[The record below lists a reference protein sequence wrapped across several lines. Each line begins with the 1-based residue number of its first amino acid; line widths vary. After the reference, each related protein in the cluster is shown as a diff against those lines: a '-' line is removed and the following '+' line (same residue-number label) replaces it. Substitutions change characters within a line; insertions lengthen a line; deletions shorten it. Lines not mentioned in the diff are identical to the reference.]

1 MDKVVAAVVNVLSE
15 IKEAVQHE
23 NMTRESVV
31 SYLDHML
38 GRLRDIEKDL
48 KESIRKD

>member
-1 MDKVVAAVVNVLSE
+1 MDRVVAAVVNVLSE

-23 NMTRESVV
+23 NMTRESMVG
-31 SYLDHML
+31 YLDHML
-38 GRLRDIEKDL
+38 DRLGDIEKEL

>member
-1 MDKVVAAVVNVLSE
+1 MDKVVAAVISVLSE

-23 NMTRESVV
+23 SMTRESMV

-38 GRLRDIEKDL
+38 DRLGDIEKDV
-48 KESIRKD
+48 KQSIRKD